1 MSLSPFGEPPPG
13 TDLSA
18 DHGAR
23 NNAAVITTFVLAT
36 IAVGLRFY
44 TRYRVQSVQIAA
56 DDWMIV
62 GAFVCCLKKR
72 FCLLLFLTDLQLAV
86 TASLI
91 LTVVGG
97 YHGLGKHVWIVPI
110 AEVVETMRILFVYV
124 LLYVVTVPLIKF
136 SIILFYRRIFGMTCT
151 MWFCVFLTVG
161 YFISCIV
168 AFLVCCRPV
177 SYYWTQ
183 YTEPSGG
190 KCVYDLYPFYIGNAA
205 ANVTTDGII
214 LLVPIPLVWK
224 LQMRKTQKV
233 LLCGIFLLGGFVC
246 VASIIRIYYMTFLKN
261 SPDVTWIMGDV
272 FIWSSVEPSIGI
284 VCACLPTLYPLL
296 RSFIARVFGSSTGR
310 YAEALSNQESAT
322 KKVFAR
328 RPTPLDWDES
338 LLSTHDI
345 HVEMSGLRRDHG
357 DDRKIT
363 VDTEFRIAE
372 ESSQLK

>member
-18 DHGAR
+18 DHGSR

-44 TRYRVQSVQIAA
+44 TRYRVQSVRVAA

-62 GAFVCCLKKR
+62 GAF
-72 FCLLLFLTDLQLAV
+72 LAV

-91 LTVVGG
+91 LTVLGG

-110 AEVVETMRILFVYV
+110 PEVVETMRILFVYV
-124 LLYVVTVPLIKF
+124 LLYVVTVPLIKL
-136 SIILFYRRIFGMTCT
+136 SILLFYRRIFGMTYT
-151 MWFCVFLTVG
+151 IWFCVFLTTG
-161 YFISCIV
+161 YFVSCII

-183 YTEPSGG
+183 YADPSGG
-190 KCVYDLYPFYIGNAA
+190 KCIFDLYPFYIGNAA
-205 ANVTTDGII
+205 ANVATDGII

-224 LQMRKTQKV
+224 LQMRKTQK
-233 LLCGIFLLGGFVC
+233 LLLSGIFLLGGFVC
-246 VASIIRIYYMTFLKN
+246 IASIIRIYYMTFLKN

-284 VCACLPTLYPLL
+284 VCACLPTLHPLL

-310 YAEALSNQESAT
+310 YAEASSNQESV
-322 KKVFAR
+322 KKKIFVR

-338 LLSTHDI
+338 LLSTRDVQ
-345 HVEMSGLRRDHG
+345 VEMSGVRRNHS
-357 DDRKIT
+357 DDGKIT
-363 VDTEFRIAE
+363 VDTDFRIAE
-372 ESSQLK
+372 ESNQLK